1 MNRYF
6 IATMLCLITHLGVQ
20 AQHSAVMPTSSFAVG
35 GLVQHQLSF
44 SLAQLL
50 EMPQDTVGDVIVTN
64 KKGEWKE
71 TVRGV
76 RGVKLKTILDSAGI
90 ELANHKDYGALV
102 IVLKASDGYTNVY
115 SWNELYNNKA
125 GDKVYIVTAMNGTEG
140 AAVKDHILVINTSD
154 IISGRRHLKYLSTIE
169 VRKLD

>member
-6 IATMLCLITHLGVQ
+6 ITAMLCLTTITGVL
-20 AQHSAVMPTSSFAVG
+20 AQHGTVMPTSSFEVK

-44 SLAQLL
+44 SLANLSAL
-50 EMPQDTVGDVIVTN
+50 PQDSVGDVVVTN

-71 TVRGV
+71 TMHGV
-76 RGVKLKTILDSAGI
+76 RGVKLKTVLDSAGI
-90 ELANHKDYGALV
+90 EQTNHKDYGALA

-140 AAVKDHILVINTSD
+140 NAVKDHILVINTSD
-154 IISGRRHLKYLSTIE
+154 IVSGRRHLKCLSTIE